1 MSTIKYAAPRLR
13 FMSLPE
19 ENLNRDIPLLKL
31 VLSPGNVSSVL
42 LAIKTQDSS
51 KLPANFNT
59 SCRIVT
65 NAEDKKMNSLKMMH
79 TNSVQIQKLVSAE
92 ASQLPAL
99 EQRNLRDSTDS
110 LLIVNKLSD
119 KVHRNNY
126 FLMVEN

>member
-1 MSTIKYAAPRLR
+1 
-13 FMSLPE
+13 MSLPE

-65 NAEDKKMNSLKMMH
+65 NAEDKKMMH
-79 TNSVQIQKLVSAE
+79 SNSVQIQKLVSAG
-92 ASQLPAL
+92 ASELPAL